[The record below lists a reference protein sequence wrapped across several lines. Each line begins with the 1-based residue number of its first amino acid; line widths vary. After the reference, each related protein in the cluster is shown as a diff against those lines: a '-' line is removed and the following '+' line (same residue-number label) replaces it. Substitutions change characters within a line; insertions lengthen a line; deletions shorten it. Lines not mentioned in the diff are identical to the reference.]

1 MQILHFWI
9 LKSSQNCVKDDAF
22 RVFFFK
28 KRQEIMSMLQSRC
41 NLDAYSC
48 CIADWAAYTQK
59 APEITLYVAGYWWCH
74 HQNTE
79 YSYTIIYMDDFT
91 AL

>member
-48 CIADWAAYTQK
+48 CIAD
-59 APEITLYVAGYWWCH
+59 
-74 HQNTE
+74 
-79 YSYTIIYMDDFT
+79 
-91 AL
+91 